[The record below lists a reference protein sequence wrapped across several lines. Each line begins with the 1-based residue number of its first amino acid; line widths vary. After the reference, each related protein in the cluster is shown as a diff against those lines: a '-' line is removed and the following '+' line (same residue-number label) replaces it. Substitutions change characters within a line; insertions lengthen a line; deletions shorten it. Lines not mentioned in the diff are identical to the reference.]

1 MKRILAI
8 LLIATMIIT
17 GCAVQTQ
24 VTTLQS
30 TTVESPEKAEYIK
43 ITAQEAKEI
52 MDSEENVAIVDVR
65 TAQEYAE
72 GHIPDAILI
81 PGTQIRD
88 LAPDLLPD
96 LDQTILVYCRSGNRS
111 ETAARILIDMGYTK
125 VLDFGGILDWPFEIV
140 K

>member
-30 TTVESPEKAEYIK
+30 TTVESPKKAEYIK

-88 LAPDLLPD
+88 LAPTLLPD

-111 ETAARILIDMGYTK
+111 ETAARILIDMGYTD
-125 VLDFGGILDWPFEIV
+125 VMDFGGILDWPFEIV

>member
-1 MKRILAI
+1 MKRIPVI
-8 LLIATMIIT
+8 LLIAAMIIT
-17 GCAVQTQ
+17 GCTVQTPVATRQ
-24 VTTLQS
+24 PTSLENV
-30 TTVESPEKAEYIK
+30 EKAEYIK
-43 ITAQEAKEI
+43 ISAQEAKEI
-52 MDSEENVAIVDVR
+52 IDTEENVAIVDVR

-111 ETAARILIDMGYTK
+111 ETAARILIDMGYTD
-125 VLDFGGILDWPFEIV
+125 VMDFGGILDWPYEIV

>member
-17 GCAVQTQ
+17 GCTVQTQ

-72 GHIPDAILI
+72 GYITDAILI
-81 PGTQIRD
+81 PDAQIRD
-88 LAPDLLPD
+88 LAPDMLLD

-111 ETAARILIDMGYTK
+111 RAASRILIDMGYTN

>member
-52 MDSEENVAIVDVR
+52 MDSEDNVAIVDVR

-111 ETAARILIDMGYTK
+111 ETAARILIDMGYTN

>member
-1 MKRILAI
+1 MKRILTI
-8 LLIATMIIT
+8 LLIATVMIT

-30 TTVESPEKAEYIK
+30 TTVESQEKAEYIK
-43 ITAQEAKEI
+43 ITAQEAKGI
-52 MDSEENVAIVDVR
+52 MDTEENVAIVDVR
-65 TAQEYAE
+65 TEEEFKQGY
-72 GHIPDAILI
+72 IPNAILI
-81 PGTQIRD
+81 PDTQIRS

-96 LDQTILVYCRSGNRS
+96 FDQTILVYCRSGNRS
-111 ETAARILIDMGYTK
+111 RAASRILIDMGYAK

>member
-8 LLIATMIIT
+8 LLIATMMIA

-30 TTVESPEKAEYIK
+30 TTLESPKKAEYIK

-72 GHIPDAILI
+72 GYITDAILI
-81 PGTQIRD
+81 PDAQIRD
-88 LAPDLLPD
+88 LAPDMLLD

-111 ETAARILIDMGYTK
+111 RAASRILIDMGYTN

>member
-17 GCAVQTQ
+17 GCTVQTQ

>member
-8 LLIATMIIT
+8 LLIATMMIA

-111 ETAARILIDMGYTK
+111 ETAARILIDMGYTN

>member
-1 MKRILAI
+1 MKRILII
-8 LLIATMIIT
+8 LLISTVLIT
-17 GCAVQTQ
+17 GCTVQTQ

-30 TTVESPEKAEYIK
+30 TTVESAVKAEYIK

-52 MDSEENVAIVDVR
+52 IDTEENVAIVDVR
-65 TAQEYAE
+65 TAEEYAQ
-72 GHIPDAILI
+72 GHIPDSILI

-88 LAPDLLPD
+88 LAPDMLPD

-111 ETAARILIDMGYTK
+111 ETAAKILIDMGYTN
-125 VLDFGGILDWPFEIV
+125 VMDFGGILDWPFEIV